1 MHKWSVDKI
10 IAIGLIAALLISILT
25 FVWTGKGTEL
35 QNTIAG
41 GLVGYLSR
49 TLQEF
54 AGDKKEDSP
63 CK

>member
-1 MHKWSVDKI
+1 MNKWSVDKI
-10 IAIGLIAALLISILT
+10 IAVGLIAALLMSIVT

-54 AGDKKEDSP
+54 VSNKKEDSQ
-63 CK
+63 

>member
-1 MHKWSVDKI
+1 MNKWSVDKI
-10 IAIGLIAALLISILT
+10 IAVGLIAALLMSIVT

-54 AGDKKEDSP
+54 VNDKKEDSQ